1 MSTICWSAVPR
12 AAADPS
18 KGAEPPLGRPRPR
31 AILFDFDGTLIDSAP
46 DLAGAVNEL
55 RAERALDPLPYAALR
70 GHATYGARSLLRAG
84 LDITPEHP
92 DYEPLRARFL
102 ALYDARKLT
111 SAVPFDGVAEL
122 LATLD
127 AQGIRWGIVTN
138 KHSRFALPMIEALL
152 VARGWQPGVIICG
165 DSTPSPKPAPTPL
178 LAAAERI
185 GCTSDTCWY
194 VGDGEN
200 DMLAAQAAQ
209 MQPILAAYGYLPE
222 ARVAESWRDRH
233 AALVIE
239 APNQLISLLD
249 SGG

>member
-1 MSTICWSAVPR
+1 MPVAATDPAIHKLRSSGPDSARP
-12 AAADPS
+12 
-18 KGAEPPLGRPRPR
+18 PRPK

-55 RAERALDPLPYAALR
+55 RAEQALDPLPYAMLR
-70 GHATYGARSLLRAG
+70 RHATYGARSLLRAG

-92 DYEPLRARFL
+92 QYEPLRARFL

-111 SAVPFDGVAEL
+111 SAAPFDGVAEL
-122 LATLD
+122 LAALD
-127 AQGIRWGIVTN
+127 AQAIPWGIVTN

-152 VARGWQPGVIICG
+152 VARGWQPSVVICG
-165 DSTPSPKPAPTPL
+165 DSTSSPKPAPTPL
-178 LAAAERI
+178 LAAAEEI
-185 GCTSDTCWY
+185 GCESGACWY

-222 ARVAESWRDRH
+222 ARVAETWRVRH
-233 AALVIE
+233 EALVIE
-239 APNQLISLLD
+239 TPNQLISLLD
-249 SGG
+249 SVG